1 MAFNA
6 AIEEMATKLATTE
19 DEMRKTQ
26 AVMVGLEQA
35 RIDTEQQQ
43 AAAAQQLTA
52 LDVLSQPRTSFF
64 EQFARAPRGTPI
76 QVGPEL
82 TAAMR
87 GQTIPAFGEIRDYVP
102 GRPALATI
110 ANEPEA
116 IRRAFEG
123 AVDRLT
129 TESIQGL
136 TPRAKEQLSVLGQIG
151 GYFPTEVFRAREA
164 AIPRQPR
171 LVRSLQLG

>member
-1 MAFNA
+1 
-6 AIEEMATKLATTE
+6 MATKLATTE

-26 AVMVGLEQA
+26 ALMAAMEQA

-43 AAAAQQLTA
+43 AAAAQQLQA
-52 LDVLSQPRTSFF
+52 YQVFSDPRTSFF
-64 EQFARAPRGTPI
+64 EQFTRAPRGTPI

-129 TESIQGL
+129 TESIQNL
-136 TPRAKEQLSVLGQIG
+136 TPRAIDQLSVLGQIG

-164 AIPRQPR
+164 AIPKQPR
-171 LVRSLQLG
+171 LSRSFGLG

>member
-26 AVMVGLEQA
+26 ALMVGLEQA

-52 LDVLSQPRTSFF
+52 LDLLSQPRTSFF
-64 EQFARAPRGTPI
+64 EQFSRAPRGTPI

-87 GQTIPAFGEIRDYVP
+87 GQTIPAFGEIRDYTP
-102 GRPALATI
+102 GRPELATI

-129 TESIQGL
+129 TESIQNL
-136 TPRAKEQLSVLGQIG
+136 TPRAVDQLSVLGQIG
-151 GYFPTEVFRAREA
+151 GYFPTDVFRAREA
-164 AIPRQPR
+164 AIPKQPR